1 MRMTD
6 DGKIMQA
13 AQYLAQRYEARE
25 SLDIMLQ
32 DFAPTTIEDA
42 YKVQDAFLGLLG
54 QGKGPLGGYK
64 IAYTSDAM
72 RRLRGIRSPCAGGM
86 FAATIQDAPATLR
99 GSDYVQVAIECEV
112 AVRLGAEVPAS
123 QAPYVRESL
132 TEYIECLAVAFEV
145 VDLRGAATGTGQ
157 DAAAIAGI
165 CTNISNAGAVLGPAV
180 REWRGLDLAASHG
193 VMVINGEQVGQGR
206 GAEVMGHP
214 LAPLVWLANM
224 LAERGQALQAGMTV
238 LTGSIIPP
246 KPLKAGDTATI
257 AIDGLGEAHV
267 TVR

>member
-1 MRMTD
+1 MID
-6 DGKIMQA
+6 DGTIVQA
-13 AQYLAQRYEARE
+13 AQYLVQRYAARE

-32 DFAPTTIEDA
+32 ECAPTTIEDA
-42 YKVQDAFLGLLG
+42 YKVQDAFLGMLG
-54 QGKGPLGGYK
+54 QAKGPLGGYK

-86 FAATIQDAPATLR
+86 FAATIQDAPATVR
-99 GSDYVQVAIECEV
+99 GADYVQLAIECEV
-112 AVRLGAEVPAS
+112 GVRMGADVPPS
-123 QAPYVRESL
+123 KAPYGRDSL
-132 TEYIECLAVAFEV
+132 AEYIEFLAVAFEL

-165 CTNISNAGAVLGPAV
+165 CTNIANAGAVVGAAV
-180 REWRGLDLAASHG
+180 REWRSLDLAASHG
-193 VMVINGEQVGQGR
+193 VMVINGAQVGQGR

-224 LAERGQALQAGMTV
+224 LAERGKALTAGMTV
-238 LTGSIIPP
+238 ITGSLIPP
-246 KPLKAGDTATI
+246 KPLSAGDTATI

-267 TVR
+267 TVL